1 MYRSDNLLHTQ
12 THHCLQKKIDV
23 DEDVKLKEE
32 KLKNAKYKKRWTW
45 TEKRPKNTHI
55 YIGFGNTNIIRKYQK
70 NL

>member
-32 KLKNAKYKKRWTW
+32 KFIKCKIQKKDGHGQ
-45 TEKRPKNTHI
+45 KKDQKTHI
-55 YIGFGNTNIIRKYQK
+55 YISVLGILI
-70 NL
+70 